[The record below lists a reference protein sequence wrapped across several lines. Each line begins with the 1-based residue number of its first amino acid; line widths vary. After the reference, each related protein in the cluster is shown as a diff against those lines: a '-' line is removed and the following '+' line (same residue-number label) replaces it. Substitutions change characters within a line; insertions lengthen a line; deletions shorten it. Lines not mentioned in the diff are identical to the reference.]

1 MAMKQTQTKMFDFA
15 DVGLDFCSG
24 SKNLFPDRFKKML
37 SQGYN
42 EQTVASVSVTGNQVT
57 LNYGVAH
64 GYAADRVLKVNSGA
78 LAGINDG
85 EFWIDAVT
93 TTSVTMTIDAAPA
106 SIAGGFV
113 TKIAS
118 LGFELVYEQPPIHI
132 YKFKSLNDEELFLR
146 LCFQT
151 VLNHKNTVVPCVGW
165 TADLASGVIL
175 DPLTLEAN
183 RSVLTPGSEFNWN
196 FTNTPSNVHNN
207 HTYSQGFSTFGR
219 GVVVGSKCHLIF
231 MSAVGVMSC
240 FTGILPACFIDI
252 SGFRGRSP
260 VVMFGVS
267 NGAPGTNYT
276 DYTGK
281 IHKAFVG
288 DQAVTFSGNKNS
300 PYTFDY
306 GIGTTANFYPEN
318 IEAFNTVPTEPLLIY
333 EAVNKKF
340 IGAAYG
346 AHLLKLGTTTQVI
359 GGAIGDQPVK
369 TTEIDFD
376 SQCLVHSLPIGGGLT
391 NIAYLAIP
399 VEGVKIEN

>member
-1 MAMKQTQTKMFDFA
+1 MAMKQTQTKMFHFA

-42 EQTVASVSVTGNQVT
+42 EQTVASVSVIGNQVT

-64 GYAADRVLKVNSGA
+64 GYVADRVLKVNSGP
-78 LAGINDG
+78 LAAINGG

-93 TTSVTMTIDAAPA
+93 TTSVTMTIDAAPI

-165 TADLASGVIL
+165 TADLESGIIL
-175 DPLTLEAN
+175 DSLTLKAN
-183 RSVLTPGSEFNWN
+183 RSASTPGAEFNWN
-196 FTNTPSNVHNN
+196 FANVPSNEHNN
-207 HTYSQGFSTFGR
+207 YTYSQGFETYGQ
-219 GVVVGSKCHLIF
+219 GVVVGSKYHIVFLT
-231 MSAVGVMSC
+231 AVEKHYYFNGV
-240 FTGILPACFIDI
+240 LPAYFIDVF
-252 SGFRGRSP
+252 GFEGRAP

-267 NGAPGTNYT
+267 NGAPGAIYY

-281 IHKAFVG
+281 IHRAFIG
-288 DQAVTFSGNKNS
+288 EQAVTFSGNTNN
-300 PYTFDY
+300 PYTFNY

-346 AHLLKLGTTTQVI
+346 AHSLKLGTATRVI
-359 GGAIGDQPVK
+359 AQGAGNQPVK
-369 TTEIDFD
+369 ITEIDFD
-376 SQCLVHSLPIGGGLT
+376 HQCLIHSLSIRDGLSD
-391 NIAYLAIP
+391 IAYLAIP